1 MVPSNDPLIVDLSL
15 KRTSQKA
22 ALGRQEFYAKL
33 YEILCYLRFFH
44 FALDGQKTELIFR
57 CIDSQRGAALGRQKK
72 FYAKL
77 HNILC

>member
-33 YEILCYLRFFH
+33 YEILCYLRFFP
-44 FALDGQKTELIFR
+44 FRPRRTE
-57 CIDSQRGAALGRQKK
+57 
-72 FYAKL
+72 
-77 HNILC
+77 N